1 MDDVLQNL
9 DKAVVVLLN
18 FLNIVVRVDFL
29 KNVKHLIELLVD
41 LFFKVFFSN

>member
-29 KNVKHLIELLVD
+29 KNVKHLIESLVD